1 MDWWMNEWMSDYWI
15 NDTSRNRYIMLG
27 TGDSIK
33 NEYGLY
39 EAQGKFCETIY
50 WKKYK
55 NEIMRSWI

>member
-1 MDWWMNEWMSDYWI
+1 MS
-15 NDTSRNRYIMLG
+15 G

-33 NEYGLY
+33 KMNTPNRSY

-55 NEIMRSWI
+55 N